1 MKIIKNRLK
10 MMSGRYKVLAISKIG
25 KLHTKQNISNQ
36 DAVNYK
42 VYNKLV
48 VGAVSD
54 GMGSRKFSQIGS
66 KVLTSIVVKEAKRFY
81 GNKISFEKKIL
92 KLYKQKI
99 RPLKIDDTLS
109 TLLFVIIK
117 NNKTY
122 IAKVGDG
129 MIVGIG
135 KENIV
140 IDDDKNFS
148 NLTTAFSIDRLKW
161 WEFDFEFD
169 TIFLATDGI
178 SDDIEDKLKFVK
190 SFSKYFFKYP
200 KRKQELKYMLLN
212 WPVKGS
218 NDDKTLLCIKRIK

>member
-1 MKIIKNRLK
+1 MKIVK
-10 MMSGRYKVLAISKIG
+10 MRGRYKILAISEVG
-25 KLHTKQNISNQ
+25 RLHIHQNIPNQ
-36 DAVNYK
+36 DAFNYK
-42 VYNKLV
+42 VYDKLI

-54 GMGSRKFSQIGS
+54 GMGSKKFSQIGS
-66 KVLTSIVVKEAKRFY
+66 RILTSIVVKEAKTFY
-81 GNKISFEKKIL
+81 KNKVLFEKRLL

-99 RPLKIDDTLS
+99 KPLKIEDTLS

-129 MIVGIG
+129 MVVGVG
-135 KENIV
+135 KENII
-140 IDDDKNFS
+140 IDDDKGFS
-148 NLTTAFSIDRLKW
+148 NLTTTFSVDRLKW

-178 SDDIEDKLKFVK
+178 SDDIKDKLNFVK
-190 SFSKYFFKYP
+190 NFSEYFFKYP
-200 KRKQELKYMLLN
+200 NRKQQLKHMLLN

-218 NDDKTLLCIKRIK
+218 NDDKTLLCIKRVK